1 MFAVIGGS
9 GVEGLYETIDE
20 SKIVTPFGN
29 VTVFKVKTSTGLDA
43 YFLLRHGVGYS
54 IPPHKINYR
63 ANIWALKE
71 LKVRGI
77 IATNAV
83 GSLRRGL
90 KPGTLLAPHDFLDFT
105 KSRPFTFFDDK
116 VVYTDVSEP
125 YDNRI
130 RKALERASKRL
141 SLKVRMRGVYVATEG
156 PRYESPS
163 EIRMF
168 RKVGGWVVGMTGLP
182 EVVLAKEVGLPY
194 ASLCVVTNYAA
205 GMQTRISH
213 EEVERLMKRKIKDV
227 KELTDNAIKILE
239 EEDWS

>member
-227 KELTDNAIKILE
+227 KELMDNAIKILE

>member
-9 GVEGLYETIDE
+9 GVEGLYEIIDE
-20 SKIVTPFGN
+20 FEVATPFGN
-29 VTVFKVKTSTGLDA
+29 VTVFRVKTSTGPEA
-43 YFLLRHGVGYS
+43 YFLLRHGRGYS
-54 IPPHKINYR
+54 VPPHRINYR

-71 LKVRGI
+71 LKVKGV

-90 KPGTLLAPHDFLDFT
+90 RPGTLLVPHDFLDFT

-116 VVYTDVSEP
+116 VVYTDVSQP
-125 YDNRI
+125 YDHRI
-130 RKALERASKRL
+130 REALRKASRMLGLR
-141 SLKVRMRGVYVATEG
+141 VRMRGVYVVTEG

-168 RKVGGWVVGMTGLP
+168 RKLGGWVVGMTGLP

-205 GMQTRISH
+205 GMQSRVTH
-213 EEVERLMKRKIKDV
+213 EEVERLMKSKIKDV
-227 KELTDNAIKILE
+227 KDLMDNTIKLLE
-239 EEDWS
+239 EEGWS